1 MLSGA
6 SWWSPYETE
15 KLLSALT
22 PNLLSAD
29 LAAAMA
35 ATLLLTVLRPNSL
48 STFLWQLLDMLVVV
62 ESTLSGDTTGAV
74 LTVCLGRTWC
84 GMVKP
89 LPVSPTMAGTSAAVI
104 LVIRLS
110 RTTRAT
116 VGMVDT
122 SLLAAAT
129 GSMKGGEPVL
139 VVCFHR
145 MLRPGSTAATFTD
158 TLSFISSST
167 PRIASSSAEIPRLV
181 FSTCML
187 MSQLV
192 LIDAFCL
199 PMHAADSISAMALT
213 ACMTAVI
220 LAVSVDITEA
230 TSAMTVGMTV
240 VSVGMTAVMVGMM
253 SVTVGMTAVTVGMT
267 AVTVCMTAVT
277 VGMTAVTEVYC
288 KNTVFSGGSTRSLRD
303 NSSSVASS
311 SHMDSP
317 LAMNS
322 R

>member
-15 KLLSALT
+15 KSSSALT

-35 ATLLLTVLRPNSL
+35 ATLPLTVLRPNSL

-129 GSMKGGEPVL
+129 GSMKRGEPVL

-145 MLRPGSTAATFTD
+145 MLRSGSTAATFTD

-167 PRIASSSAEIPRLV
+167 PRHSWKLMVEFFLALNTNVGSWIHDLERKDMMLLGSLTENKFGFTGTYARKPQASLASIQDGNAGRNLILRAPKIYLRMAGSS
-181 FSTCML
+181 
-187 MSQLV
+187 
-192 LIDAFCL
+192 
-199 PMHAADSISAMALT
+199 
-213 ACMTAVI
+213 
-220 LAVSVDITEA
+220 
-230 TSAMTVGMTV
+230 TSG
-240 VSVGMTAVMVGMM
+240 
-253 SVTVGMTAVTVGMT
+253 
-267 AVTVCMTAVT
+267 
-277 VGMTAVTEVYC
+277 
-288 KNTVFSGGSTRSLRD
+288 
-303 NSSSVASS
+303 
-311 SHMDSP
+311 
-317 LAMNS
+317 
-322 R
+322 